1 MKNRSL
7 SFPPGKAAIFN
18 GQGKPFELI
27 TRQVPFIKPGEI
39 LVKTRYT
46 TLCGSDIHTYCG
58 RRMEPPHVVLGHEI
72 AGDIL
77 WIDPAHSGKDFRGEP
92 IAVGDRITWSIFSVP
107 ADIIPPR
114 PDMPQKSPSL
124 FKYGHTL
131 ADGEDVFNGGLA
143 DYCILRSNTA
153 LIRISESIPLKVAA
167 TINCAHST
175 VMGALRVAGDIAG
188 KKVLVFGAGLLGLSC
203 LAMCK
208 EAGAVQI
215 GIVDPDPGRLHWG
228 EKFGATA
235 AFTFPGSST
244 PITGT
249 APVPGSA
256 IPTTGTTP
264 TTAPLPW
271 PEADIVFDMTGS
283 PQAMKMGVE
292 SLAIGGC
299 AVWIGAVY
307 PATPVQVD
315 AQMIVRKLLQIRGL
329 HNYNYQDFV
338 NATSF
343 IEKNYLKYPF
353 ESLVEKEYSLDD
365 IEAAFTFAKNS
376 KPVRVGIKI

>member
-1 MKNRSL
+1 MKDRL
-7 SFPPGKAAIFN
+7 PSFPPGKAAIFN
-18 GQGKPFELI
+18 GHGKPFEFI
-27 TRQVPFIKPGEI
+27 TRPVPFIKPGEI

-72 AGDIL
+72 VGDIL
-77 WIDPAHSGKDFRGEP
+77 WIDPAHSGKDFRGQP

-107 ADIIPPR
+107 ADITPPR
-114 PDMPQKSPSL
+114 PDMPQKSSSL
-124 FKYGHTL
+124 FKYGHVL

-143 DYCILRSNTA
+143 DYCILRANTA
-153 LIRISESIPLKVAA
+153 LISIAESIPLKVAA
-167 TINCAHST
+167 TISCAHST
-175 VMGALRVAGDIAG
+175 VMGALRVAGDMAG

-208 EAGAVQI
+208 EAGAVQT

-228 EKFGATA
+228 KKFGATE
-235 AFTFPGSST
+235 AFTFPEV
-244 PITGT
+244 
-249 APVPGSA
+249 AA
-256 IPTTGTTP
+256 PTTGTT
-264 TTAPLPW
+264 PLPW
-271 PEADIVFDMTGS
+271 PEADIVFDMTGN
-283 PQAMKMGVE
+283 PQAMKMGVD
-292 SLAIGGC
+292 SLTIGGC

-307 PATPVQVD
+307 PAPPVQVD

-343 IEKNYLKYPF
+343 IENNYRKYPF
-353 ESLVEKEYSLDD
+353 ESLVEKEYPLDD
-365 IEAAFTFAKNS
+365 IEAAFTFAGDS